1 MKFRVS
7 DEQAMLR
14 DTVRRFAARELAP
27 AYLRQI
33 DANAAPPHRSLLPRM
48 AALGFTALPVP
59 LADGGLGGSTVD
71 ATLMLEELGRAS
83 LTAASILDSAIGFGF
98 EMIKR
103 LGSPAQKR
111 ELFEPLV
118 RGEMCFA
125 FSPAQSDAD
134 ADAAVCVT
142 RATTDGDGFIIDGAA
157 LLTPAAGEARCL
169 IVAAG
174 MGADLRLFAVN
185 PRSAGIRMRRIETLG
200 MRAAGGLY
208 EVDYE
213 RVRVPAGALL
223 GSGAAAT
230 ATLLAACDRAR
241 TLQAAWCIGCAQQA
255 IDDAVRYG
263 GEREQFGQPIGRFQA
278 IAHLLVDLQVDVDA
292 ARCLLYRAAWA
303 ADEGLAGPAYA
314 TLANIA
320 ATEALLRVT
329 SDAMRVD
336 GGYGLTME
344 FDIQRHF
351 RDARSLAGAGGTV
364 HLQRDA
370 VAQAM
375 GL

>member
-1 MKFRVS
+1 
-7 DEQAMLR
+7 MLR
-14 DTVRRFAARELAP
+14 ETVRTFAARELAP
-27 AYLRQI
+27 AYLREI
-33 DANAAPPHRSLLPRM
+33 DTSDAPPHRDLLPRM
-48 AALGFTALPVP
+48 AVLGLTALPVP
-59 LADGGLGGSTVD
+59 LADGGVGGGTVD
-71 ATLMLEELGRAS
+71 AVLMLEELGRTS
-83 LTAASILDSAIGFGF
+83 LVAASILDSAIGFGF
-98 EMIKR
+98 EVVLR
-103 LGSPAQKR
+103 LGSAAQKR
-111 ELFEPLV
+111 ELFERLV

-134 ADAAVCVT
+134 ADAPVCVT
-142 RATTDGDGFIIDGAA
+142 RATTDGEGFIIDGAA
-157 LLTPAAGEARCL
+157 LLTPGAGEARCL

-185 PRSAGIRMRRIETLG
+185 PRSTGIRMRRIETLG

-223 GSGAAAT
+223 GAGDAAA
-230 ATLLAACDRAR
+230 AALLAACDRAR
-241 TLQAAWCIGCAQQA
+241 VLQAALCIGCAQQA
-255 IDDAVRYG
+255 IEDAVRYG

-278 IAHLLVDLQVDVDA
+278 IAHLLVDLQVEVDA
-292 ARCLLYRAAWA
+292 ARCLTYRAAWA
-303 ADEGLAGPAYA
+303 ADAGLSGPAYA
-314 TLANIA
+314 SMANIA

-329 SDAMRVD
+329 SDAMRVY

-351 RDARSLAGAGGTV
+351 RDARSQAGVGGTARG
-364 HLQRDA
+364 QRDA